1 LAKKTIEGKNMAKR
15 ECPFCKENVKESAII
30 CMHCKSELPQLP
42 PKKWY
47 QTWKGLLLILFVLG
61 IFVQAFDDHS
71 AKSTTST
78 LTKTTNS
85 IATNSSNQEPAGKTI
100 NSDGKKITDKYLASL
115 KERKKYTKAYVT
127 YYDRIQVGATA
138 HTSGK
143 EGKTLNI
150 DLKYSL
156 DEFVV
161 SVAKRY
167 LSEWKNIGFEEV
179 KVCDEYKC
187 WEQKIK

>member
-1 LAKKTIEGKNMAKR
+1 MAKI
-15 ECPFCKENVKESAII
+15 ECPFCKEKVKESATI
-30 CMHCKSELPQLP
+30 CMHCKSELPPLP

-47 QTWKGLLLILFVLG
+47 QTWKGLFLILFVLG
-61 IFVQAFDDHS
+61 IFGQAFDDRS
-71 AKSTTST
+71 AKTTTSI
-78 LTKTTNS
+78 KTTNT
-85 IATNSSNQEPAGKTI
+85 IAKNSSIQESAEKTI
-100 NSDGKKITDKYLASL
+100 PSDSKKITDKNLASL

-127 YYDRIQVGATA
+127 DYDRIQVGATA

-150 DLKYSL
+150 DLKYLL

-167 LSEWKNIGFEEV
+167 LPEWKNLGFDEV